1 MARIAGDVG
10 IQTAN
15 THVHLPPNF
24 SAFDDVASVVA
35 RARAEGVVAVGSSN
49 YFDFRVYRPFAD
61 LAAQAG
67 IAALHGTEIITV
79 QEDLQADGTLVN
91 DPGNPG
97 RTYMCGKALAGF
109 ETPGPVAQSL
119 MQTIRRTSEA
129 RMAEMW
135 FRLGSCARD
144 AGVAGV
150 PALDEIV
157 SETSV
162 RNDVP
167 IEWVSLQERH
177 LARAMQEAIDARV
190 GARVRVEV
198 LGRLLGGPI
207 VPSVAADPIALQDAI
222 RSKLMK
228 AGKPAFVP
236 EAAVSF
242 EDAYRLVLALD
253 GIPCY
258 PTLAD
263 GASPVCKFED
273 PADSLAE
280 RILDRGV
287 FMAELIPVRNAPEV
301 VEHYVGAFR
310 KAGVLVLGGTEHNTQ
325 RMIPLDPTCRGGV
338 PLSNSVREAFW
349 EATCVVAAH
358 QHLRQS
364 GKLGYVDENGRLAS
378 GFADAATRLRYFRE
392 LGEEVIAAT
401 AATGASA

>member
-1 MARIAGDVG
+1 MTRTAGDAG
-10 IQTAN
+10 IQAVN
-15 THVHLPPNF
+15 THIHLPPNF
-24 SAFDDVASVVA
+24 SAFDDFASIVD

-49 YFDFRVYRPFAD
+49 YFDFRVYRRFAD

-97 RTYMCGKALAGF
+97 RTYMCGKALAAF

-119 MQTIRRTSEA
+119 MQAIRRTSEA

-135 FRLGSCARD
+135 LRLGACARD
-144 AGVAGV
+144 AGVVGV
-150 PALDEIV
+150 PTLDEIV
-157 SETSV
+157 SATSV

-177 LARAMQEAIDARV
+177 LARALQEAIDSRV
-190 GARVRVEV
+190 VAHVRVEV

-207 VPSVAADPIALQDAI
+207 DPSVAADPIALQDAV
-222 RSKLMK
+222 RSNLMK

-242 EDAYRLVLALD
+242 EDARRLVLALD

-263 GASPVCKFED
+263 GTSPVCEFED
-273 PADSLAE
+273 PADGLAE

-301 VEHYVGAFR
+301 VEQYVGAFR
-310 KAGVLVLGGTEHNTQ
+310 RAGVLVLGGTEHNTQ

-338 PLSNSVREAFW
+338 PLSPAVREAFW

-358 QHLRQS
+358 QHLRQG
-364 GKLGYVDENGRLAS
+364 GKTGYVDEDGRLSS
-378 GFADAATRLRYFRE
+378 GFADAATRIRYFRE
-392 LGEEVIAAT
+392 LGEEIINAT
-401 AATGASA
+401 AAAGASA

>member
-1 MARIAGDVG
+1 VTRTAGDAG
-10 IQTAN
+10 IGAVN

-35 RARAEGVVAVGSSN
+35 RARAEGVVALGSSN

-61 LAAQAG
+61 LAAEAG

-79 QEDLQADGTLVN
+79 AEDLQADGTLVN

-97 RTYMCGKALAGF
+97 RTYMCGKALAAF
-109 ETPGPVAQSL
+109 ETPSPVATAL
-119 MQTIRRTSEA
+119 MATIRRTSEE
-129 RMAEMW
+129 RMAELW
-135 FRLGSCARD
+135 LRLGACARD
-144 AGVAGV
+144 AGIADL
-150 PALDEIV
+150 PAIDEIV
-157 SETSV
+157 AATAA
-162 RNDVP
+162 RNRVP

-177 LARAMQEAIDARV
+177 LARALQEAIDGAIAAGPRAEALARV
-190 GARVRVEV
+190 
-198 LGRLLGGPI
+198 LGGPI
-207 VPSVAADPIALQDAI
+207 DPAAAADPIAIQDAI

-242 EDAYRLVLALD
+242 EDAYRLVLELE

-263 GASPVCKFED
+263 GASPICTFED
-273 PADSLAE
+273 PPEGLAE
-280 RILDRGV
+280 RVLGRGV

-301 VEHYVGAFR
+301 VARYVSAFR
-310 KAGVLVLGGTEHNTQ
+310 NAGILVLGGTEHNTQ
-325 RMIPLDPTCRGGV
+325 RMISLDPTCRGGV
-338 PLSNSVREAFW
+338 PLSPTVREAFW

-358 QHLRQS
+358 QHLRES
-364 GKLGYVDENGRLAS
+364 GKTGYVDEKGHLAS
-378 GFADAATRLRYFRE
+378 GFADAGARISYFRE
-392 LGEEVIAAT
+392 LGEGLIAAT